1 MTKERL
7 ESSQVHSDNQAR
19 TLHFRSRSSFLY
31 FRPGLPLSGLSLVRC
46 RSASPRCRRRRPATW
61 EWTNPF
67 PAGGSCGCGWAK
79 GSELPH
85 HGGAAVSG
93 KHRRVCHGP
102 EQDREELGPGEADT
116 RGPGPARAWGVST
129 GCLWLRGTGRV
140 GTGHRDAAVGET
152 VSTAEPLAGS
162 EVRGPRAGEWALGAE
177 PGKLA
182 GLVRPPP
189 RCPVGCWIPPAPSVR
204 CRKHDLF
211 LGYWLLVVY
220 PPESV
225 FSSGIFKYWK
235 QQDPPLWAGV
245 KIKKD

>member
-79 GSELPH
+79 GSELHH

-116 RGPGPARAWGVST
+116 RGPGPARAWGGLNRVLVASWDRSS
-129 GCLWLRGTGRV
+129 GHGSPRRCRGGDSLDGRASRGLRSPRAPGGRV
-140 GTGHRDAAVGET
+140 GAGRGAREAGRAREASSPMPCRVLDPSSPECAVQET
-152 VSTAEPLAGS
+152 RPLSG
-162 EVRGPRAGEWALGAE
+162 LLT
-177 PGKLA
+177 PG
-182 GLVRPPP
+182 GL
-189 RCPVGCWIPPAPSVR
+189 
-204 CRKHDLF
+204 
-211 LGYWLLVVY
+211 
-220 PPESV
+220 
-225 FSSGIFKYWK
+225 SSGKRFLFRYI
-235 QQDPPLWAGV
+235 
-245 KIKKD
+245 